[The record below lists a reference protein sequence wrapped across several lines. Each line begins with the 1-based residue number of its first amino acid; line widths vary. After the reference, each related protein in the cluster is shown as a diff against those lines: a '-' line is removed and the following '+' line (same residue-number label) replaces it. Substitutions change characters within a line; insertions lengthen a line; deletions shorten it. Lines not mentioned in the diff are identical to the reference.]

1 MEEIAERG
9 FAAHWKYKST
19 DAEGR
24 DEGEFDRWIKQVRE
38 ALNSP
43 TENAVEFL
51 DNFKLSLYTN
61 EIVVFT
67 PKGESRTLP
76 QGATALDF
84 AYDIH
89 TNIGNSAI
97 GAKINHKI
105 ESILHRSRAATRLR
119 LSLRRMSNRRPTGS
133 TMWPRRKRSSASS
146 VFSKGE
152 DQ

>member
-76 QGATALDF
+76 R
-84 AYDIH
+84 
-89 TNIGNSAI
+89 
-97 GAKINHKI
+97 
-105 ESILHRSRAATRLR
+105 E
-119 LSLRRMSNRRPTGS
+119 RRPWILPTTFIPISVTVPSGRK
-133 TMWPRRKRSSASS
+133 TTIKTNPDFYTDPERRP
-146 VFSKGE
+146 
-152 DQ
+152 D